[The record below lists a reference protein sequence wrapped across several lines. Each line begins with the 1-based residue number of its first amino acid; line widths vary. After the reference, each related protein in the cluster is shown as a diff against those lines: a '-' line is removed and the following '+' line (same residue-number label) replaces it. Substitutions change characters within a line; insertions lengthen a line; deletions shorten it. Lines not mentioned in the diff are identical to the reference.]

1 MDDLNVRDLARVARI
16 RERRLALLK
25 AAVVLAG
32 PGLVV
37 LGVFLFISNLRYFLW
52 NVQCY
57 GIPTWRESWQ
67 FCCWLLMAI
76 VYCLHLILPLLI
88 VLF

>member
-57 GIPTWRESWQ
+57 GLPTRRESKQ
-67 FCCWLLMAI
+67 FCIWLLMAI
-76 VYCLHLILPLLI
+76 AYCLLPILLLLI
-88 VLF
+88 VVF